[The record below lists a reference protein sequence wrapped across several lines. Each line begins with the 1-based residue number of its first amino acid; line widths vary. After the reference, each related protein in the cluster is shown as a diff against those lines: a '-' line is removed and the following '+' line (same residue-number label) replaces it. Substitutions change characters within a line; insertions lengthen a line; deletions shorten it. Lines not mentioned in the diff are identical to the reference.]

1 MSVAGSTATDRY
13 GKNVLYNTGS
23 YFNSNETKN
32 HTQINN
38 SIKKIIDEDNGVKTS
53 ENLDLDNIIANLG
66 TTNTGSTPINFNND
80 DIESIQSLS
89 FPPVQPKID
98 TFNNDNFDTKSIASE
113 MTMPVAEIHGTRDHQ
128 DALFTQ
134 TMQQRSYS
142 QPQPQQQSQT
152 LTDSMINQYEI
163 DDEEEKQRRIDNIN
177 EMVRTLQA
185 ESIDTKVSV
194 PNESHTMIQIK
205 EVERYYEKKLKRY
218 RYSDIGEDLFLWI
231 AGIVSNQFD
240 GSNTIGG
247 YTLNLKGWPEHL
259 QPKIRKHRT
268 SIADTMI
275 STQDRYGIPD
285 MAYTMFEL
293 GISALVY
300 SERKQADLKN
310 SKRKNST
317 RKAITAMH
325 DREERKN
332 I

>member
-1 MSVAGSTATDRY
+1 MSIAGSTATDRY
-13 GKNVLYNTGS
+13 GKNVLYNTAS
-23 YFNSNETKN
+23 YFNSNETRN

-38 SIKKIIDEDNGVKTS
+38 SIKKIIDEDNGVKPS
-53 ENLDLDNIIANLG
+53 ENIDLDNIIANLG
-66 TTNTGSTPINFNND
+66 TTNTAPVVFSND
-80 DIESIQSLS
+80 DIESVKSLS
-89 FPPVQPKID
+89 FPSIQPKID

-113 MTMPVAEIHGTRDHQ
+113 MTLPVAEIHGTKDHQ

-134 TMQQRSYS
+134 TIQQRNYS
-142 QPQPQQQSQT
+142 QPQVQQQT

-185 ESIDTKVSV
+185 ESIDTKVNV
-194 PNESHTMIQIK
+194 PSESNTMIQIK

-240 GSNTIGG
+240 GSNTIAG

-268 SIADTMI
+268 SIADSMI